1 MDEIKCSG
9 EALWERIERAVE
21 IVKECLRRITRA
33 QKSANIPSAVIG
45 DNAVQHWVSQADE
58 SVVGYKRDVDILLNE
73 PDQCRQLSDCT
84 IAIAES
90 TKSLVPGLKQL
101 RLT

>member
-21 IVKECLRRITRA
+21 IVKERLRRVTRA

-45 DNAVQHWVSQADE
+45 NIAVQHWVS
-58 SVVGYKRDVDILLNE
+58 
-73 PDQCRQLSDCT
+73 
-84 IAIAES
+84 
-90 TKSLVPGLKQL
+90 
-101 RLT
+101 